1 MARIERMSA
10 FIYLTLFVNVFDIVI
25 HIVAGELEVLRVIA
39 NTFVIISSVLLLT
52 NVRYR
57 LLFTAS
63 LCLYILL
70 NMVFVVLYGIGVLGI
85 LLIATTLFAGVVII
99 RNQQKN
105 R

>member
-1 MARIERMSA
+1 MFDLHDMS
-10 FIYLTLFVNVFDIVI
+10 L
-25 HIVAGELEVLRVIA
+25 
-39 NTFVIISSVLLLT
+39 
-52 NVRYR
+52 
-57 LLFTAS
+57 